1 MPAGRAARCPPPLR
15 PPLREAGAGRSR
27 PAALPLLVAGA
38 LTWLW
43 GLRAGRTM
51 AFDVAPLAASGL
63 GLMWGAGMRVAA
75 GALEGDRKAN

>member
-1 MPAGRAARCPPPLR
+1 
-15 PPLREAGAGRSR
+15 
-27 PAALPLLVAGA
+27 
-38 LTWLW
+38 
-43 GLRAGRTM
+43 M